1 MQRHRY
7 DRANFSAASRPW
19 DKGGGGH
26 PDPEICRGAVSKT
39 FFSALWASV
48 WSKNE
53 EGPGPLPWIRRW
65 IWLTEE
71 IKTLSMFTLSVQ
83 AQYSSTML
91 AESTRGYLSV
101 NTPVLCIQSR
111 SEFRCG
117 ASTRSRPC
125 TTTTARFSVGTDVN
139 STACMRTSLVSKY
152 VSVYWQSIFFL
163 SAKWSNCVHYIWTIS
178 DIRFWQK
185 RNFVTFVPVLW
196 QLCSDIAPSV
206 KQASQCAITETWSII
221 YIVRMITWS
230 ILFAVG

>member
-1 MQRHRY
+1 
-7 DRANFSAASRPW
+7 
-19 DKGGGGH
+19 
-26 PDPEICRGAVSKT
+26 
-39 FFSALWASV
+39 
-48 WSKNE
+48 
-53 EGPGPLPWIRRW
+53 
-65 IWLTEE
+65 
-71 IKTLSMFTLSVQ
+71 MFTLSVQ

-178 DIRFWQK
+178 DIRFWKK

-196 QLCSDIAPSV
+196 QLCLAIVFGHCTECKTSLSV
-206 KQASQCAITETWSII
+206 CYFWNMKYYLYSKDDNMKYFVRGWLMSCWYLPLKQEARSFCKLYVSKSIRGT
-221 YIVRMITWS
+221 Y
-230 ILFAVG
+230 F